1 MPIRINNLTFP
12 LEEDFDWTQELAHRL
27 RVSPSEITDFHIIK
41 QSVDARRKNHLK
53 VVYSVSVSL
62 RHDEPDKVTRLAD
75 CNISYLPAF
84 EELETIAGD
93 QELRTP
99 PLIVGS
105 GPAGMFAA
113 YLLSKYGYHPV
124 LIERGGDVDSRSQA
138 VDDFWKNRRF
148 SPENNVQFGEGG
160 AGTFSDGKLTTR
172 INDRR
177 CREVLRLFKS
187 FGAPEEILW
196 QARPHIGT
204 DLLKAVMKH
213 MREEIIRLGGTVK
226 FFSRLTD
233 IRCENGISQAQIN
246 GEWIPCGVLILAIGH
261 SARDTFEM
269 LQERGVSMEAKPFS
283 VGVRIEHPQ
292 RMLDQI
298 QFGNYAGHPKLGHS
312 EYQLAYKNKVR
323 SVYTFCMCPGG
334 LVVAAAS
341 EEGGVVTNGMSTH
354 ARDGLNANSAV
365 VAEIKPEDLNGST
378 PLAGIY
384 FQKELERKAFL
395 AGGSNYNAPAQSVG
409 GFLDK
414 QSGGMPVMPTY
425 RPDVTYTRLADCL
438 PNSVVNA
445 LKDGLCCFDQK
456 IHGFAMPN
464 ALLTGVETRTSSPVR
479 ILRGKDFQSV
489 NVPGLYP
496 AGEGAGYAGGIMSAA
511 VDGIRVAEQIMQ
523 VYHPFDL

>member
-1 MPIRINNLTFP
+1 M
-12 LEEDFDWTQELAHRL
+12 

-99 PLIVGS
+99 PLIVGG

-213 MREEIIRLGGTVK
+213 MREEKMCIRDREQSLDILYLNQSMQEFELYCSVDAVLCLLDGLNY
-226 FFSRLTD
+226 LTKD
-233 IRCENGISQAQIN
+233 GDLEQTFALVENYL
-246 GEWIPCGVLILAIGH
+246 E
-261 SARDTFEM
+261 
-269 LQERGVSMEAKPFS
+269 
-283 VGVRIEHPQ
+283 
-292 RMLDQI
+292 
-298 QFGNYAGHPKLGHS
+298 
-312 EYQLAYKNKVR
+312 
-323 SVYTFCMCPGG
+323 PGG
-334 LVVAAAS
+334 LF
-341 EEGGVVTNGMSTH
+341 
-354 ARDGLNANSAV
+354 
-365 VAEIKPEDLNGST
+365 IFDLNT
-378 PLAGIY
+378 KYKMEYILAGNVFCGSGDNSFY
-384 FQKELERKAFL
+384 TWESVFDPEAELAEYTLNLFVREQTLYRRFTEYHYQRAYGKRKVLSALKRAGLEFL
-395 AGGSNYNAPAQSVG
+395 AEYDDLTFTSPS
-409 GFLDK
+409 
-414 QSGGMPVMPTY
+414 
-425 RPDVTYTRLADCL
+425 RLSL
-438 PNSVVNA
+438 
-445 LKDGLCCFDQK
+445 
-456 IHGFAMPN
+456 IH
-464 ALLTGVETRTSSPVR
+464 L
-479 ILRGKDFQSV
+479 
-489 NVPGLYP
+489 
-496 AGEGAGYAGGIMSAA
+496 
-511 VDGIRVAEQIMQ
+511 
-523 VYHPFDL
+523 